1 LLSSHDR
8 RQFNVIVAGL
18 LAEDPE
24 LGTRH
29 QPPAPRPPRPLLA
42 MALWMSMP
50 FLVTVGGWTGLL
62 VAVIAAIY
70 GVHLWS
76 RGGVHRSARRV
87 AGTVDG
93 TPPEGAVP

>member
-1 LLSSHDR
+1 MLSSHDR

-24 LGTRH
+24 LGIRNR
-29 QPPAPRPPRPLLA
+29 PPAPRPPRPLLA
-42 MALWMSMP
+42 ALLWMSMP

-62 VAVIAAIY
+62 VALVAAGY

-76 RGGVHRSARRV
+76 RGG
-87 AGTVDG
+87 GG
-93 TPPEGAVP
+93 TPAPPTRD